1 MREEG
6 KLVGYLRS
14 RTLSERQNELR
25 ELIQERLPNEELKIR
40 QRVYQW
46 LSDNQYFLENELF
59 DFYFSVAQN
68 LAAVEVL
75 GASGEKILKAKDK
88 LEQSAQFY
96 ATQFIET
103 STQMTRQ
110 LESQLSAVRERQ
122 DRLERKL
129 NEVLEGLTTEHQNL
143 HAISTGLVNST
154 AALLAKQKQMLVQ
167 TEAARKFAHHSVI
180 LAWII
185 PVMALL
191 GWAVVLLF
199 VSRL

>member
-1 MREEG
+1 MS
-6 KLVGYLRS
+6 YLRN
-14 RTLSERQNELR
+14 RTLSEQQNELR
-25 ELIQERLPNEELKIR
+25 ELIEERLPNEEIKIR

-46 LSDNQYFLENELF
+46 LCDNQYFVENELF

-75 GASGEKILKAKDK
+75 GASGDKILKAKDK

-96 ATQFIET
+96 ATQFINT
-103 STQMTRQ
+103 STQMTEQ
-110 LESQLSAVRERQ
+110 LGSQLFAVREKQ
-122 DRLERKL
+122 DKLERKL
-129 NEVLEGLTTEHQNL
+129 NEVLENLTTEHQNL

-154 AALLAKQKQMLVQ
+154 AALLKKQRQMLVQ

-180 LAWII
+180 IAWVI

-191 GWAVVLLF
+191 GWGIMFLL
-199 VSRL
+199 VGKL

>member
-1 MREEG
+1 M
-6 KLVGYLRS
+6 
-14 RTLSERQNELR
+14 
-25 ELIQERLPNEELKIR
+25 
-40 QRVYQW
+40 
-46 LSDNQYFLENELF
+46 F

-75 GASGEKILKAKDK
+75 GASGDKILKAKEE
-88 LEQSAQFY
+88 LEQSAQAY
-96 ATQFIET
+96 ATQLSET